1 MSRYF
6 HLDDLCAEDERV
18 PIRWLSAAR
27 GVAYLDASLAGDD
40 APAGSTMELPLW
52 LAEELKAKNLVD
64 VQLPAAY
71 TRKAREDVKAD
82 AKAARLRESSPF
94 FYTVGL
100 RLAPLFGDASEAAL
114 LSADVHA
121 TLADRAAGILE
132 RARTGVGADVS
143 RYRGLLTDLE
153 QQVFDA
159 ACAFTAARLA
169 WRREEAS
176 ILRPPAAALGG
187 AAGGGAAAGG
197 GGGGGG
203 GAAVASAEASLL
215 SSSTMP
221 LSRGQ
226 KRQRSLLETTG

>member
-6 HLDDLCAEDERV
+6 HLDDLVAEDERV
-18 PIRWLSAAR
+18 SIKWLSAAR

-40 APAGSTMELPLW
+40 VPAGSSMEVPLW
-52 LAEELKAKNLVD
+52 LAEELRSKNLVE
-64 VQLPAAY
+64 VQLPGAY
-71 TRKAREDVKAD
+71 TRKARADVRAD
-82 AKAARLRESSPF
+82 AQAARLREQSPF

-100 RLAPLFGDASEAAL
+100 RLSPLLASADEAAAL
-114 LSADVHA
+114 TADVHA
-121 TLADRAAGILE
+121 TLADRAAGILH

-159 ACAFTAARLA
+159 ACAFTAAKLA

-176 ILRPPAAALGG
+176 MLRPPAAALERS
-187 AAGGGAAAGG
+187 AGGGGAG

-226 KRQRSLLETTG
+226 KRQRSLLETTGV